1 MIRRP
6 PRSTRT
12 DTLFPYTTLFRSGM
26 LNDLVGQAF
35 ERYVRT
41 NQPLDPPLLIVMD
54 EAAILRPDQLPSWAA
69 TLSGIGVQLVTAWQ
83 SVSQIAAAYG
93 RHAQGILTN
102 HLSKLFYA
110 GITAPTALHYDSRP
124 PGVAP
129 PPPERTS
136 GVVGKR
142 GAV

>member
-1 MIRRP
+1 
-6 PRSTRT
+6 
-12 DTLFPYTTLFRSGM
+12 M

-83 SVSQIAAAYG
+83 SVSQIAAASG
-93 RHAQGILTN
+93 RHAQGILPN
-102 HLSKLFYA
+102 HPTTPFSSGLTDSPRLA
-110 GITAPTALHYDSRP
+110 SVHRLLCHAHPPARPTAPPT
-124 PGVAP
+124 PGP
-129 PPPERTS
+129 
-136 GVVGKR
+136 
-142 GAV
+142 